1 MDTKVDEV
9 IQSRHVYMEAQERMD
24 NLVLNAEELDS
35 EELEVRKLIDSILGD
50 TSKDGLITYQM
61 NDQRL
66 KSIKSKQQHIRQS
79 TGLARKALMDALDDY
94 NSDLRARTIK
104 RKVELR
110 ATLQTELPLLLDAL
124 SIAASDVLVSIS
136 FLDNL
141 PPNHLDL
148 KKIINKHNN
157 EFFNDVNTRTSQLL
171 AQLEDD
177 NYEIST

>member
-1 MDTKVDEV
+1 MDAKTDEV
-9 IQSRHVYMEAQERMD
+9 IASREAYQEAQLRLD
-24 NLVLNAEELDS
+24 NLIIAQEDLEQQELNVRKQIDKLLSDASKDGQIAYQMKS
-35 EELEVRKLIDSILGD
+35 EELA
-50 TSKDGLITYQM
+50 
-61 NDQRL
+61 
-66 KSIKSKQQHIRQS
+66 SIKSKQTHTRQS
-79 TGLARKALMDALDDY
+79 TGIARAASSNALADY
-94 NSDLRARTIK
+94 HSDLRARTIK

-110 ATLQTELPLLLDAL
+110 AELQTELPLLLDAL

>member
-1 MDTKVDEV
+1 MDTKTDEV
-9 IQSRHVYMEAQERMD
+9 IQSRQVYMEAQERMD

-177 NYEIST
+177 DYE